1 MNSTPLIENDNIN
14 NMQQFCKG
22 CEKNLPS
29 SSFIAVN
36 GKSYRT
42 CNNCRTKNK
51 AVYQRKL
58 ISKQENDAD
67 NDQIIVEFH
76 DFYDFFADN
85 YNLFECAIHDKDE
98 QENSENL
105 EFKVSCIVDVNT
117 LEGNPKDQAGR
128 IIEIIS
134 DIDEYTWM

>member
-1 MNSTPLIENDNIN
+1 MNSMPLVSNNNVNNI
-14 NMQQFCKG
+14 QQFCKG

-42 CNNCRTKNK
+42 CNTCRIQNR
-51 AVYQRKL
+51 AIYQRKL

-67 NDQIIVEFH
+67 NDQIVVEFH
-76 DFYDFFADN
+76 DFYDFFAHN
-85 YNLFECAIHDKDE
+85 YNLFEQK
-98 QENSENL
+98 NSENL

-117 LEGNPKDQAGR
+117 LKENPKDQASH